1 MFFGMG
7 FVFRDDDLVVDYGGV
22 GYLYNEL
29 EVKVYV
35 FVVINLGNGLGW
47 VIIIGLVIMRY
58 VIVLIFKLNRL

>member
-47 VIIIGLVIMRY
+47 VIIIG
-58 VIVLIFKLNRL
+58 